1 MITLCGG
8 CHPDRQMLITDA
20 ARKGRTNPGGRIV
33 RLGEA
38 VANIVRLGGVVANMA
53 RHLGGA
59 HSAGMVHVIGIKPAS
74 TNHHDN
80 KIERPLDEAELPN
93 TLIPLE
99 GEAPEYVAVIDA
111 NGELVI

>member
-8 CHPDRQMLITDA
+8 CHPDRQMFITDA
-20 ARKGRTNPGGRIV
+20 AKMGRTNPGSR
-33 RLGEA
+33 
-38 VANIVRLGGVVANMA
+38 IVRLGGVVANMA

-59 HSAGMVHVIGIKPAS
+59 HSAGIVHVIGIKPAN

-80 KIERPLDEAELPN
+80 MIERPLDEAELPH
-93 TLIPLE
+93 TLIPPE

-111 NGELVI
+111 KGELVI

>member
-1 MITLCGG
+1 MF
-8 CHPDRQMLITDA
+8 ITDA
-20 ARKGRTNPGGRIV
+20 AKMGRTNPGR
-33 RLGEA
+33 R
-38 VANIVRLGGVVANMA
+38 IVRLGGVVANMERHLGGAHSANMA

-59 HSAGMVHVIGIKPAS
+59 HSAGMVHVIGIKPANA
-74 TNHHDN
+74 NHHDN
-80 KIERPLDEAELPN
+80 MIERPFDEAELPH